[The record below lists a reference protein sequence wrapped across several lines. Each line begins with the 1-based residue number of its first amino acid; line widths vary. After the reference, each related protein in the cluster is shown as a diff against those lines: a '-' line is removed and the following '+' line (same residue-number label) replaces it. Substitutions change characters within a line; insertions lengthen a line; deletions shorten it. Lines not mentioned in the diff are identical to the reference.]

1 MAELLIPVVALAG
14 AAVLSSMEKA
24 ANNSSI
30 ENFTGFINSNQ
41 NQNMNRNSNSNSN
54 SNRFV
59 PSSIDNT
66 NIPASEN
73 AIMRGQDTTVYTD
86 KYVTK
91 TAVSNIAN
99 QGSNNNNNSRM
110 QVGLTGEPIDRS
122 NFRHNN
128 MQPFFGGKIKGSGPN
143 EDAHEGILDNMQG
156 TGSQHFK
163 KDEIA
168 PLFKPE
174 ENMTWQNGAP
184 NNTDFYLSRMNAPN
198 AMNNVT
204 LWEQQ
209 RVAPGL
215 NQGYTTDGTGGFN
228 AGLTGRDL
236 HRPKNVDEL
245 RADNNPRQT
254 FEYKNPQGPAA
265 SGVKNQGFLG
275 RVEKRLPEKYFASG
289 PERWLTTT
297 GNEIKPTNRSV
308 VLMPEEH
315 RETTSTDY
323 YGISNNSGAEGTY
336 TERNF
341 RDPHTQQLEH
351 LPVSNV
357 SAGDRYQPGKN
368 NFGVNGYKPLANNR
382 TTTQH
387 PVPVGGVSG
396 IVSSIMAPINDFLRP
411 SRKENA
417 VGNIRIMGS
426 INSKDSQGS
435 YVTEKND
442 RPKTTIRDMTGDRI
456 DLNHVNLQNQRGDGY
471 LSTTMTPI
479 QNQRDSTSV
488 SYSGGGKSQG
498 AAAARNTNVKHMGV
512 QNVNKSYESRP
523 TVGSTNRFAGTINA
537 VTNRNE
543 SDRNNNRM
551 WVPANMPANIPST
564 EFMGQSQSTPFT
576 YPEQCNNRLDDSL
589 LTAFKS
595 NPYTQSLH
603 SAV

>member
-14 AAVLSSMEKA
+14 AAVLSSMDKKKA

-86 KYVTK
+86 KYVTR
-91 TAVSNIAN
+91 TADSNIAN
-99 QGSNNNNNSRM
+99 QGSNNNNNNNSRM

-387 PVPVGGVSG
+387 TVPVGGVSG

-417 VGNIRIMGS
+417 GW
-426 INSKDSQGS
+426 K
-435 YVTEKND
+435 
-442 RPKTTIRDMTGDRI
+442 
-456 DLNHVNLQNQRGDGY
+456 
-471 LSTTMTPI
+471 
-479 QNQRDSTSV
+479 
-488 SYSGGGKSQG
+488 
-498 AAAARNTNVKHMGV
+498 
-512 QNVNKSYESRP
+512 
-523 TVGSTNRFAGTINA
+523 
-537 VTNRNE
+537 
-543 SDRNNNRM
+543 
-551 WVPANMPANIPST
+551 
-564 EFMGQSQSTPFT
+564 
-576 YPEQCNNRLDDSL
+576 
-589 LTAFKS
+589 
-595 NPYTQSLH
+595 YTDYG
-603 SAV
+603 

>member
-1 MAELLIPVVALAG
+1 
-14 AAVLSSMEKA
+14 
-24 ANNSSI
+24 
-30 ENFTGFINSNQ
+30 
-41 NQNMNRNSNSNSN
+41 
-54 SNRFV
+54 
-59 PSSIDNT
+59 
-66 NIPASEN
+66 
-73 AIMRGQDTTVYTD
+73 
-86 KYVTK
+86 
-91 TAVSNIAN
+91 
-99 QGSNNNNNSRM
+99 
-110 QVGLTGEPIDRS
+110 
-122 NFRHNN
+122 
-128 MQPFFGGKIKGSGPN
+128 
-143 EDAHEGILDNMQG
+143 MQG

-174 ENMTWQNGAP
+174 ENMSWQNGAP
-184 NNTDFYLSRMNAPN
+184 NNTDFYMSRMNAPA

-204 LWEQQ
+204 LWAQQ
-209 RVAPGL
+209 RVGPGL
-215 NQGYTTDGTGGFN
+215 NQGYTTEGTGGFN

-236 HRPKNVDEL
+236 HRPRNVDEL
-245 RADNNPRQT
+245 RVDNNPRQT
-254 FEYKNPQGPAA
+254 FEYKNPQGPAT

-275 RVEKRLPEKYFASG
+275 RIEKRLPEKYFASG

-308 VLMPEEH
+308 ILMPEEH

-323 YGISNNSGAEGTY
+323 FGSSNITGAEATY
-336 TERNF
+336 TDRNF
-341 RDPHTQQLEH
+341 EETHRQQLEG
-351 LPVSNV
+351 LPITN
-357 SAGDRYQPGKN
+357 ANARDNYKHDKN
-368 NFGVNGYKPLANNR
+368 NFGVDGYKTLPNNR
-382 TTTQH
+382 STTQH
-387 PVPVGGVSG
+387 EVGLGGVSG
-396 IVSSIMAPINDFLRP
+396 VVSSIMAPINDFLRP

-417 VGNIRIMGS
+417 VGNIRIMGN
-426 INSKDSQGS
+426 INSKESQGS
-435 YVTEKND
+435 YVNDKRD

-456 DLNHVNLQNQRGDGY
+456 ELNHLNMQNQRGDGY

-498 AAAARNTNVKHMGV
+498 AAAARNVDVKHMGV

-523 TVGSTNRFAGTINA
+523 TVGSTNRFMGSINA